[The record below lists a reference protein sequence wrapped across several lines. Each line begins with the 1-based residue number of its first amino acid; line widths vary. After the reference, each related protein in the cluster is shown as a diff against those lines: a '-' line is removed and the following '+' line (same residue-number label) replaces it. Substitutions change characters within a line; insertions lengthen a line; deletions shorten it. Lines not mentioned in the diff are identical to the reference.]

1 MNKLIPLLLCVVSL
15 SGMAADR
22 QFDIELII
30 FKRAV
35 DAENLQESWPNQQP
49 AIKLEQAASLE
60 NTEYLETK
68 EVTLLPYEEYQLTEQ
83 KEKLEQ
89 HAGYDVLLHTAW
101 RQGDEGRAS
110 APVFHI
116 FAGRDYSEKYM
127 PDGSE
132 KISPVATNTDT
143 GLAGIEESTIDN
155 PLYEL
160 DGKVQVYVQHYLFL
174 EAELDL
180 KSPSVREI
188 VLEDK
193 ELELASEPET
203 EETTVQFGNLEEV
216 SPTLQVEKFLKSYR
230 MKQKR
235 RMRSSET
242 HYLDHPLMGIVI
254 QVRKVAAATE

>member
-1 MNKLIPLLLCVVSL
+1 MKKLIPLLLCFVSL
-15 SGMAADR
+15 SGLATER
-22 QFDIELII
+22 LFDVELII

-49 AIKLEQAASLE
+49 PIDLERAASLE
-60 NTEYLETK
+60 NSEYLEAK
-68 EVTLLPYEEYQLTEQ
+68 GVTLLPYSEYQLTEQ
-83 KEKLEQ
+83 KTQLDR
-89 HAGYDVLLHTAW
+89 HAGYKVLLHTAW
-101 RQGDEGRAS
+101 RQGDEGRAG

-116 FAGRDYSEKYM
+116 FGGHDYSAKYM

-132 KISPVATNTDT
+132 KIASVETNPNTRIE
-143 GLAGIEESTIDN
+143 GIEESTIDN

-160 DGKVQVYVQHYLFL
+160 NGKVQVYVQHYLFL
-174 EAELDL
+174 ETELDL
-180 KSPSVREI
+180 KSPSVREV

-193 ELELASEPET
+193 ELELTTEPET
-203 EETTVQFGNLEEV
+203 EEATVQFGNLEEV
-216 SPTLQVEKFLKSYR
+216 SPTVQVEKFLKSYR

-254 QVRKVAAATE
+254 QVRKVTAVE